1 MTRVMGNTPAVVRP
15 TGEQQRIIDHD
26 SGPALVFAVAGAGKT
41 TTMVRR
47 IERLVRERIFK
58 PQRMLATSFS
68 KATVN
73 DLKKALSAF
82 PHAAT
87 VQVKT
92 LHGLAYQRHCHIN
105 LAATQA
111 SC

>member
-1 MTRVMGNTPAVVRP
+1 MLVWGSPMTRVVGNIPAVVQP
-15 TGEQQRIIDHD
+15 TNEQQQIIDHD
-26 SGPALVFAVAGAGKT
+26 LGPALVFAVAGAGKT

-47 IERLVRERIFK
+47 IERLVRERVFK
-58 PQRMLATSFS
+58 SERILATSFS

-82 PHAAT
+82 PHASP

-92 LHGLAYQRHCHIN
+92 LHGLA
-105 LAATQA
+105 
-111 SC
+111 